1 MTAADFQRAT
11 ALLEAMGPIEGAKV
25 LSVDIDLREFINSN
39 RLELDETEI
48 RELKSNFRA

>member
-11 ALLEAMGPIEGAKV
+11 ALLEAMGPIEAAKV